1 MLHGGLK
8 SFFLQMLSLAGQ
20 IEIKLG
26 QHISSR
32 VVFQMMKLNNLTP
45 NNNLAPKIWGFIH
58 VNTGIILLCYDNI
71 GIIVLQMDMA
81 QQRDISSRV
90 VFQNLRIYGFEECF
104 VLISIFWDRK

>member
-45 NNNLAPKIWGFIH
+45 NNNLAPKI
-58 VNTGIILLCYDNI
+58 
-71 GIIVLQMDMA
+71 
-81 QQRDISSRV
+81 
-90 VFQNLRIYGFEECF
+90 
-104 VLISIFWDRK
+104 